1 MIISFTHLILPFI
14 RTLYGQ
20 GFGNLPLIHKKTVNI
35 RVASQLIT
43 ACAQREIYSNSQCKL
58 LCDLFL
64 STLFP
69 ALLHPIWG
77 FSDIPNPTLPPVYTH
92 FGYKSHFGNHVQGME
107 NYLCRNTE
115 LWTKVKERNLVTCR
129 GNVKVWWIHK
139 NSEVRWGFLNV
150 NLNHS

>member
-20 GFGNLPLIHKKTVNI
+20 GFGNQPLIHKKTVNI

-92 FGYKSHFGNHVQGME
+92 FGYKSHFGNHAQGME

-115 LWTKVKERNLVTCR
+115 L
-129 GNVKVWWIHK
+129 
-139 NSEVRWGFLNV
+139 
-150 NLNHS
+150 